1 MTTQVSETFLTYV
14 GFDLVFTE
22 LPDEITLAFMLS
34 NCPNKCEGCHSPHLR
49 ENSGQTLTTSVIDS
63 TILTQENVLTA
74 VCFMGGD
81 NNPQLIDY
89 FAEYVKKMYGLKVGW
104 YSGKDEIPDSINLDN
119 FDYIKIGSYNKDLGG
134 LSSPTT
140 NQKLFKV
147 KNNKLINITK
157 KLQSKHDGNKN

>member
-1 MTTQVSETFLTYV
+1 MTTQISETFLTYV

-49 ENSGQTLTTSVIDS
+49 ENIGQTLTTSVIDS
-63 TILTQENVLTA
+63 IILTQENILTA
-74 VCFMGGD
+74 ICFMGGD
-81 NNPQLIDY
+81 INPQLIDY

-119 FDYIKIGSYNKDLGG
+119 FDFIKIGSYKKELGG

-140 NQKLFKV
+140 NQKLYKV
-147 KNNKLINITK
+147 KNNKLIDITY
-157 KLQSKHDGNKN
+157 KLQKNGNKN

>member
-1 MTTQVSETFLTYV
+1 MTTRISETFLTYV

-22 LPDEITLAFMLS
+22 LPDEITLAFILS

-49 ENSGQTLTTSVIDS
+49 EDTGQTLTTSVIDS
-63 TILTQENVLTA
+63 TILTQENILTA

-81 NNPQLIDY
+81 NNPQLVDY
-89 FAEYVKKMYGLKVGW
+89 FAEYVKKMYSLKVGW
-104 YSGKDEIPDSINLDN
+104 YSGRDEIPDSINLEN

-134 LSSPTT
+134 LSDSTT

-157 KLQSKHDGNKN
+157 KLQKQI